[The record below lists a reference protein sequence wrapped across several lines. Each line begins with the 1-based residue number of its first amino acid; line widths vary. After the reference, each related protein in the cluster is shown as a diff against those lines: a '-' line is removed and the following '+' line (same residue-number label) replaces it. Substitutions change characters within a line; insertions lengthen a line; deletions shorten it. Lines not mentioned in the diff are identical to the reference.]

1 MPTIDELKGMA
12 SSRLGFARTNQYLV
26 EFPSMSG
33 GLGGLLGR
41 FSGFIPSVPGLVG
54 DNTASSRELNVLCKN
69 VDLPGK
75 QILATERNI
84 GMVQQQIAYGYAIT
98 DVSMTFYLL
107 NDYGVMNYINAWKSK
122 VVDENNFTAGYK
134 NDYAKPIKIHQ
145 LRKPLAGLSASA
157 GPIRLNLGFGGG
169 SVYSVELIDAFPRTI
184 NSIAL
189 SNDLD
194 GLVEVTV
201 SFSYTNWK
209 RISAGQN
216 WVNLDINP
224 GQIF

>member
-12 SSRLGFARTNQYLV
+12 SSKLGFARSNQYLV
-26 EFPSMSG
+26 EFPSMGG

-41 FSGFIPSVPGLVG
+41 FSGFIPSIPGLTG
-54 DNTASSRELNVLCKN
+54 DSKPSSRELNILCKN
-69 VDLPGK
+69 VEMPGK
-75 QILATERNI
+75 QILAADRTI
-84 GMVQQQIAYGYAIT
+84 GMVQQQIAYGYAVS

-107 NDYGVMNYINAWKSK
+107 NDYGVMNYINEWKSY
-122 VVDENNFTAGYK
+122 VIDETNFTAGYK
-134 NDYAKPIKIHQ
+134 NDYAKSIKIHQ
-145 LRKPLAGLSASA
+145 LRKPLLGMSKGL
-157 GPIRLNLGFGGG
+157 GPIRFNVGLGGG

-184 NSIAL
+184 NAISL

-209 RISAGQN
+209 RVTGGQN
-216 WVNLDINP
+216 WINLDINP